1 MPRAL
6 PGSATIRDFFMNITK
21 EFTPDRQAIVT
32 VEVDQDQMQG
42 ALKRAAQ
49 HISRVRPV
57 PGFRPGKAPYE
68 MVERTFG
75 KELLVEE
82 AVEDLS
88 RTVYGQVLND
98 KEINPIDVGRLEIVQ
113 KEPPVFKYTIPV
125 TPEIKLGDYK
135 SIRMNPDPVEV
146 TDAEV
151 DEIISRFQ
159 NTQAT
164 LAPVTRT
171 AQTGDV
177 VTVDVSGGIA
187 DTEPVTEKDLRVTI
201 GDDKQAHLPFDAEI
215 VGMNVGDTKEFD
227 YTYTDDYE
235 DEGARGKTGHYTVT
249 VTDIKEKQLPEL
261 SDEFAQA
268 VSQFKTLEQFKGN
281 IREILQRQKERDV
294 DTKFANDVLQAVVD
308 QSKIAYAPVMLDQE
322 LDHRLEH
329 FRDDV
334 KRLGLTWE
342 NYVRLSGKTE
352 EQIKEELRPP
362 AEKSLKQMLVLGEL
376 MRAENITV
384 TRDELAAD
392 IDRRVR
398 EAVDAGAKENVARKA
413 YSQKDTR
420 ESIEF
425 NLRVNKVMSRLVAVA
440 KGEPTTGLIL
450 TPDMVRGETAFPSG
464 LITDPAQVRRELEK
478 GI

>member
-1 MPRAL
+1 
-6 PGSATIRDFFMNITK
+6 MNITK
-21 EFTPDRQAIVT
+21 EFTADRQAIVT
-32 VEVDQDQMQG
+32 VEVDEEQMQG
-42 ALKRAAQ
+42 AMKRAAQ

-75 KELLVEE
+75 KDLLVEE

-98 KEINPIDVGRLEIVQ
+98 TEINPIDAGRLEVVQ
-113 KEPPVFKYTIPV
+113 KDPPVFKYTIPV
-125 TPEIKLGDYK
+125 VPEIKLGDYK
-135 SIRMNPDPVEV
+135 SIRMNPEPIEV

-171 AQTGDV
+171 AQNGDV

-187 DTEPVTEKDLRVTI
+187 DSEPVEEKDLRVTL
-201 GDDKQAHLPFDAEI
+201 GDEKQVHLPFDAEI
-215 VGMNVGDTKEFD
+215 VGMNVGDTKEID
-227 YTYTDDYE
+227 YTYADDFE
-235 DEGARGKTGHYTVT
+235 DESARGKTAHYTVT

-268 VSQFKTLEQFKGN
+268 VSQFQTLEQFKGN
-281 IREILQRQKERDV
+281 IREILHRQKEHETDN
-294 DTKFANDVLQAVVD
+294 KFANDVLQAVVD
-308 QSKIAYAPVMLDQE
+308 QSEIAYAPVMLDQE
-322 LDHRLEH
+322 LEHRVEH
-329 FRDDV
+329 FQEDV

-342 NYVRLSGKTE
+342 NYIRFSGKTE
-352 EQIKEELRPP
+352 EQVKEELRPQ

-384 TRDELAAD
+384 SREELNAD
-392 IDRRVR
+392 IERRVR
-398 EAVDAGAKENVARKA
+398 EAMESGAKENVARKA
-413 YSQKDTR
+413 YNQKDAR
-420 ESIEF
+420 ESIAF
-425 NLRVNKVMSRLVAVA
+425 NLRVNKIMSRLVALA
-440 KGEPTTGLIL
+440 KGEATSGLIL
-450 TPDMVRGETAFPSG
+450 TPEMVRGENAIPSG
-464 LITDPAQVRRELEK
+464 LITDPNQVRRELEK
-478 GI
+478 GL